1 MKLTILGAGCWGLTL
16 CWLLTNNFEKI
27 TVWGR
32 EQDLSE
38 DLKLNKHCSK
48 PLEVQLDQKVEV
60 TSNLAAAI
68 SEADIIL

>member
-16 CWLLTNNFEKI
+16 CWLLTNNFDKI

-38 DLKLNKHCSK
+38 DLFKIEQTLFK
-48 PLEVQLDQKVEV
+48 
-60 TSNLAAAI
+60 TA
-68 SEADIIL
+68 